1 MSNNANLPRWIEPRK
16 MAEKR
21 VQLVG
26 QIPLTSLT
34 RLNELQEQK
43 QGEVDLAIDFF
54 LDEQGVT
61 CMQGQISTEVWLTC
75 QRCLE
80 PYQQFIAAKFI
91 LSPVTNDREAAM
103 LPAPYEPLL
112 VANTVVELAAV
123 VEDEILLGI
132 PIVTKHAPENCAVAV
147 SYNTAGSEELI
158 TNEKVNP
165 FKVLANLKTNKRGP
179 SK

>member
-1 MSNNANLPRWIEPRK
+1 

-21 VQLVG
+21 AQLVG
-26 QIPLTSLT
+26 RIPLASLG
-34 RLNELQEQK
+34 RLNELQQQT
-43 QGEVDLAIDFF
+43 QGGVDLAMDFF

-61 CMQGQISTEVWLTC
+61 CIQGQISTEVWLTC

-80 PYQQFIAAKFI
+80 PYQQLIDAKFI

-112 VANTVVELAAV
+112 VANTVVELSAI

-147 SYNTAGSEELI
+147 SYNIADGEEPI

-165 FKVLANLKTNKRGP
+165 FKVLADLKINKRGS